1 MNLMDMGSLTH
12 DHIPYEISNLNLEF
26 YNAMW
31 CRMLNNI
38 LFCDPWN

>member
-26 YNAMW
+26 YNVVS
-31 CRMLNNI
+31 NVK
-38 LFCDPWN
+38 